1 MLTLD
6 KLNASLN
13 TIKNTFNVN
22 ELANK
27 AIQSISDF
35 NSLFKAKGKNVG
47 DIVEGFEVVADEG
60 LGLEKD
66 TLSPVVGRISEDVA
80 LELKRTSTQKTNIA
94 TITGITVN
102 DGFLE
107 AAVSNTNP
115 LGIDKTLNQIS
126 NDTFGITSVIQ
137 NLSIGTNASLADAL
151 LNNLSA
157 QGVANNF
164 ITEFT
169 NISNNSSDLIN
180 FLQTE
185 LSENVISSVTGDTSI
200 KSTIQS
206 NLGSSFKSSLLSDNS
221 VIVNSVG
228 SFNGKFTP
236 DDYEFTFVNTVEE
249 LLLEFRNSEREFSQI
264 IIDFTDEFV
273 DDNFNAKDFHD
284 LYSSEDFSAYDGIP
298 YHYLMRKDGR
308 IQRGR
313 PLDIETKFPSTISYK
328 NAISVAIPGGYSVPF
343 GADRAKHTLN
353 SATVSSWYWFNTLLD
368 VAYTMFPGIQ
378 VFSSAELE
386 NIGWSAD
393 AYIETLFGKRNN
405 ERPVSFASELTR
417 STLITTEPV

>member
-1 MLTLD
+1 MLFR
-6 KLNASLN
+6 S
-13 TIKNTFNVN
+13 
-22 ELANK
+22 
-27 AIQSISDF
+27 
-35 NSLFKAKGKNVG
+35 
-47 DIVEGFEVVADEG
+47 
-60 LGLEKD
+60 
-66 TLSPVVGRISEDVA
+66 
-80 LELKRTSTQKTNIA
+80 
-94 TITGITVN
+94 
-102 DGFLE
+102 
-107 AAVSNTNP
+107 
-115 LGIDKTLNQIS
+115 
-126 NDTFGITSVIQ
+126 Q

-284 LYSSEDFSAYDGIP
+284 L
-298 YHYLMRKDGR
+298 
-308 IQRGR
+308 
-313 PLDIETKFPSTISYK
+313 
-328 NAISVAIPGGYSVPF
+328 
-343 GADRAKHTLN
+343 
-353 SATVSSWYWFNTLLD
+353 
-368 VAYTMFPGIQ
+368 
-378 VFSSAELE
+378 
-386 NIGWSAD
+386 
-393 AYIETLFGKRNN
+393 
-405 ERPVSFASELTR
+405 
-417 STLITTEPV
+417 